1 MDLVGSSIDVE
12 WGTIKTRHELNE
24 ARVTTKNEGT
34 SVQMFTTSL
43 QSPWGWV
50 ALAGSDAGLC
60 ELHLADTRKRVLS
73 LLEAAPVSHTVSHVS
88 AGAPVFGGYSAFDI
102 VEGLSAGQDMGD
114 LTLDFRGTVFQT
126 KIWQALRTIPLG
138 STLSYQQFANRLG
151 MPTATRAVA
160 SACGKNRLALLVPCH
175 RIVRAD
181 GGLGGYR
188 WGIER
193 KQRILE
199 LESSNTD

>member
-1 MDLVGSSIDVE
+1 
-12 WGTIKTRHELNE
+12 
-24 ARVTTKNEGT
+24 
-34 SVQMFTTSL
+34 
-43 QSPWGWV
+43 
-50 ALAGSDAGLC
+50 
-60 ELHLADTRKRVLS
+60 
-73 LLEAAPVSHTVSHVS
+73 
-88 AGAPVFGGYSAFDI
+88 
-102 VEGLSAGQDMGD
+102 MGD

-126 KIWQALRTIPLG
+126 KIWQVLRTIPLG
-138 STLSYQQFANRLG
+138 STLSYQQFANKLG

>member
-1 MDLVGSSIDVE
+1 M
-12 WGTIKTRHELNE
+12 TI
-24 ARVTTKNEGT
+24 KNEGT
-34 SVQMFTTSL
+34 SAHMFTTSL
-43 QSPWGWV
+43 RSPWGWV
-50 ALAGSDAGLC
+50 ALAGGDAGLSD
-60 ELHLADTRKRVLS
+60 LHLADTRKRVLS
-73 LLEAAPVSHTVSHVS
+73 LLEAVLVSHTASRVS
-88 AGAPVFGGYSAFDI
+88 AGAPVFSGYSALDI
-102 VEGLSAGQDMGD
+102 VERLSAGQDMGD

-126 KIWQALRTIPLG
+126 KIWQALRIIPLG

-193 KQRILE
+193 KRRILE
-199 LESSNTD
+199 LESSNLD